1 MNLEEMAYL
10 DLIKSIMDT
19 GFEQN
24 DRTGVGTF
32 AKHGMSLRF
41 SLRNNKV
48 PLITTRKSFF
58 RGAVEELLWLLRG
71 ETDASTLQN
80 KNIHIWD
87 GNTTKDFIE
96 KRKIDNIVPENDIGT
111 LYGFQIRNWGG
122 DYARWRDNKER
133 TGIDQLKKL
142 IDGIRKEPESRRH
155 LISNYNVSQLDTGVL
170 EPCHT
175 LYGFTL
181 DKTNKEIHSSLFMRS
196 TDVCCGLVLNIVHIS
211 LLTYIL
217 GKMFGYSP
225 GEFVYFGNNVHI
237 YKSHLSKAKEQ
248 ITRIPYEFPEL
259 RINKNISSIED
270 IEALTFEDFQLINYI
285 HHPPIKYEMAVWKIN

>member
-10 DLIKSIMDT
+10 DLIKSIIDT

-41 SLRNNKV
+41 NLRNNKI

-58 RGAVEELLWLLRG
+58 RGAVEELIWLLRG
-71 ETDASTLQN
+71 ETDASILQN
-80 KNIHIWD
+80 KDIHIWD

-96 KRKIDNIVPENDIGT
+96 KRKLRHTVPENDIGT

-122 DYARWRDNKER
+122 DYIKWRDGRKR
-133 TGIDQLKKL
+133 TGVDQLKRL
-142 IDGIRKEPESRRH
+142 IDGINKEPESRRH

-175 LYGFTL
+175 LYGFTV
-181 DKTNKEIHSSLFMRS
+181 DKTNNEIHSSLFMRS

-211 LLTYIL
+211 LLTHIIA
-217 GKMFGYSP
+217 KMFGYNP
-225 GEFVYFGNNVHI
+225 GEFVYFGNNVHV
-237 YKSHLSKAKEQ
+237 YKSHIEKAREQ
-248 ITRIPYEFPEL
+248 TSRVPYDFPEL
-259 RINKNISSIED
+259 KINKEISSIED
-270 IEALTFEDFQLINYI
+270 IENLTFEDFQLSNYI
-285 HHPPIKYEMAVWKIN
+285 HHPSIKYEMAI

>member
-10 DLIKSIMDT
+10 DLIKSIIDT

-41 SLRNNKV
+41 SLRSNKI

-58 RGAVEELLWLLRG
+58 RGAVEELIWLLRG
-71 ETDASTLQN
+71 ETDASKLQ
-80 KNIHIWD
+80 KKDIHIWD
-87 GNTTKDFIE
+87 GNTTKDFIQ
-96 KRKIDNIVPENDIGT
+96 KRNLQDTVPENDIGT

-122 DYARWRDNKER
+122 DYIKWRDNKER
-133 TGIDQLKKL
+133 TGIDQLKRL
-142 IDGIRKEPESRRH
+142 IDCIKKEPESRRH

-175 LYGFTL
+175 LYGFTV
-181 DKTNKEIHSSLFMRS
+181 DKNKNEIHSSLFMRS

-211 LLTYIL
+211 LLTHIL
-217 GKMFGYSP
+217 AKMFCYSP
-225 GEFVYFGNNVHI
+225 GEFVYFGNNVHV
-237 YKSHLSKAKEQ
+237 YKSHIEKAREQ
-248 ITRIPYEFPEL
+248 ISRMPYDFPEL
-259 RINKNISSIED
+259 KINKEISSIED
-270 IEALTFEDFQLINYI
+270 IENLTFEDFQLTNYI
-285 HHPPIKYEMAVWKIN
+285 HHPAIKYEMAI